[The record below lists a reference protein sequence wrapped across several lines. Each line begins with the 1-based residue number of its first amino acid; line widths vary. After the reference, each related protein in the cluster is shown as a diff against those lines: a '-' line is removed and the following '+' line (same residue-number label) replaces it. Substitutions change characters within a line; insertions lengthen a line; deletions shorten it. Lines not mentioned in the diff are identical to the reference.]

1 MIITTNK
8 YSDWSGFS
16 DTLIAFESDLTWDR
30 DAPEIKHESDMGGFN
45 IPKIFR
51 QQVNYEVLDIE
62 GIDIYESLKDFL
74 SQGKD
79 EYHIISEFLLHREN
93 AVKHNLGKYMKESG
107 KMNFQP
113 GQVVFL
119 EDSSPVLKLEMVKL

>member
-1 MIITTNK
+1 
-8 YSDWSGFS
+8 
-16 DTLIAFESDLTWDR
+16 
-30 DAPEIKHESDMGGFN
+30 MGGFN

-51 QQVNYEVLDIE
+51 QQVNYEVLNIE

-79 EYHIISEFLLHREN
+79 EYHITSEFLLDR

-119 EDSSPVLKLEMVKL
+119 EDSSPVLKMEMVKL